1 MEPLFRDGN
10 EHVDADGNPY
20 LCFDGILGS
29 AEKSLD
35 AKVLFDPFEEEFH
48 LPTAFVKIADSQGW
62 KRGVVGKEHQ
72 ASSVGICISDASKPL
87 RIAC

>member
-1 MEPLFRDGN
+1 MQGEIEMQTLFYNGDQNIGGYG
-10 EHVDADGNPY
+10 DPY

-48 LPTAFVKIADSQGW
+48 LPTAFVNIADSQGW
-62 KRGVVGKEHQ
+62 KRGVVGK
-72 ASSVGICISDASKPL
+72 
-87 RIAC
+87 